1 VQALQVI
8 SCETWRA
15 DHPALV
21 DCLGDGQVL
30 VLSSGGDQH
39 TACEATG
46 LCDDVVRMMDL
57 AHKRETLTCDHAFLH
72 LKGQT
77 TAKFVG
83 VSCKEGTHRKTQML
97 FTFAQERA

>member
-15 DHPALV
+15 DHPAFV

-30 VLSSGGDQH
+30 VLSPGGDQH
-39 TACEATG
+39 PALGATG

-57 AHKRETLTCDHAFLH
+57 VHKRETLTCDHAFLY

-77 TAKFVG
+77 AAKFG
-83 VSCKEGTHRKTQML
+83 SGT
-97 FTFAQERA
+97 A